1 MSAYN
6 VFQSKNE
13 TIANN
18 QEEVLPFNSAM
29 LEWSPRGSKRQDQT
43 LLTDLPTDF
52 LSQCFFT
59 RSGLIM
65 SDRDPEGSQHWETTT
80 TCSFEGLIIVV
91 SKPFFTHFKCVAWR
105 GIRTSKNEER
115 SLSRTVCHVAFPSFT
130 VSYLALLPQHDW
142 EGK

>member
-13 TIANN
+13 TIAKN

-29 LEWSPRGSKRQDQT
+29 LEWSPRGKTKPFERTFQQT
-43 LLTDLPTDF
+43 SFP
-52 LSQCFFT
+52 SVFT

-130 VSYLALLPQHDW
+130 VSYLALLPQHD
-142 EGK
+142 